1 MENNNFYNFK
11 DFLSVFLILTIIGWL
26 GLLLVILVFLPYLG
40 PRWLFF
46 FFGVMAV
53 SGTALPIVYYLNK
66 RFSSETPAEKNVI
79 IRQALWFGIFAATLA
94 WLQMGRVLNSGMA
107 LILAAAFILIELLL
121 RLWERSHWKPKEPQ
135 S

>member
-1 MENNNFYNFK
+1 MENNNNYSFK
-11 DFLSVFLILTIIGWL
+11 DFLPVFLILSIT
-26 GLLLVILVFLPYLG
+26 GLVGLVLVIFVFLPYLG

-46 FFGVMAV
+46 FFGVMAI
-53 SGTALPIVYYLNK
+53 SGIAIPIAYYLNR
-66 RFSSETPAEKNVI
+66 RFASDSPAEKNVI
-79 IRQALWFGIFAATLA
+79 IRQALWFGIYGATIS

-107 LILAAAFILIELLL
+107 FILAAAFILIEVLL